1 MAFNYRLIFRV
12 TAMVILLLAVA
23 MVPAMFV
30 SLLYGERDTALAFLG
45 AILPTAVV
53 SLPFVIYLK
62 PLKPTIHIRD
72 GFLIVSL
79 SWIIG
84 SLFGALPFLISGAI
98 PGFADAFFE
107 SASGFTTTGA
117 SILSDVEVLPRGILF
132 WRSFTHWLGGMGIL
146 IFAIALFPSLK
157 LGSFLIAKAEAP
169 GPSLD
174 KLTPKLSD
182 SAKLLYYVYTGMTI
196 AEVLLLMLG
205 GLDLFDAMIHTF
217 GTVATGGFSSY
228 NASIAHFD
236 SLYVEM
242 VVVVF
247 MILAGTN
254 FNLYFLLLRR
264 NMKGFLADREWRTYM
279 GVIVASFVSI
289 TFLLNHFKIDAS
301 IGESMR
307 LSIFQTVTILTTT
320 GFATADFSF
329 WPTTCL
335 VILLVLMFIGG
346 CSGSTSGAMKS
357 IRFLVLFKL
366 IKRGIKKR
374 LHPNAVVPI
383 KLAGKNVASDRVSN
397 IASFIFTYLLLFV
410 LGALVVSLEGTDLV
424 TAISASAACLGNIGP
439 GFGEVGPMVNYGF
452 LSAPTKL
459 FLSMMMIAGR
469 LELFTIL
476 LLFTR
481 TFWNPDR

>member
-1 MAFNYRLIFRV
+1 MAFNYRLIFRI
-12 TAMVILLLAVA
+12 TAMIVLLLAGA
-23 MVPAMFV
+23 MVPAMIV
-30 SLLYGERDTALAFLG
+30 SVIYGERDTAIALLG
-45 AILPTAVV
+45 AILLTAVV

-62 PLKPTIHIRD
+62 PSSSTIHIRD
-72 GFLIVSL
+72 GFLIVAL

-84 SLFGALPFLISGAI
+84 SLCGALPFVVSGAI
-98 PGFADAFFE
+98 PSFADAFFE

-117 SILSDVEVLPRGILF
+117 SILTNIEILPRGILF

-182 SAKLLYYVYTGMTI
+182 SAKLLYFVYTGMTI

-205 GLDLFDAMIHTF
+205 GLDLFDALIHTF

-242 VVVVF
+242 VIVVF

-264 NMKGFLADREWRTYM
+264 NLKGFLADREWRTYM
-279 GVIVASFVSI
+279 TVIVFSFIAI
-289 TFLLNHFKIDAS
+289 TFILNHFEVTSS

-320 GFATADFSF
+320 GYATADFGL
-329 WPTTCL
+329 WPTACM
-335 VILLVLMFIGG
+335 VILLVLMFVGG
-346 CSGSTSGAMKS
+346 CSGSTSGSMKS
-357 IRFLVLFKL
+357 IRILVLFKL

-374 LHPNAVVPI
+374 LHPYAVVPV
-383 KLAGKNVASDRVSN
+383 KLAGKNLASDRVSN

-410 LGALVVSLEGTDLV
+410 LGALVVSLDGTDMV

-439 GFGEVGPMVNYGF
+439 GLGEVGPVMNYSF
-452 LSAPTKL
+452 FSVPTKL
-459 FLSMMMIAGR
+459 FLTMLMIAGR
-469 LELFTIL
+469 LEIFTIL